1 MKKHKE
7 LLTGLE
13 EISKKHDINIH
24 AEMGIENG
32 QKIINT
38 QSLCILA
45 DEKTNTDLLIND
57 IQALISG
64 IKIFTIKVTIL
75 QYNNDK
81 LDIFKYPFE
90 D

>member
-1 MKKHKE
+1 MEKYKK

-24 AEMGIENG
+24 TEIEIENG
-32 QKIINT
+32 ITTINT
-38 QSLCILA
+38 QALCISA
-45 DEKTNTDLLIND
+45 DKKTDTNLLIDD
-57 IQALISG
+57 IQKLISG
-64 IKIFTIKVTIL
+64 IKDFTIKVTIL

>member
-1 MKKHKE
+1 MEQYKE

-13 EISKKHDINIH
+13 KISEKYDISIRTEIEVEH
-24 AEMGIENG
+24 G
-32 QKIINT
+32 QTTINT
-38 QSLCILA
+38 KTFCISA
-45 DEKTNTDLLIND
+45 DAKTDTDLLISD
-57 IQALISG
+57 IQEVISK
-64 IKIFTIKVTIL
+64 IKTFTIKVTIL

>member
-1 MKKHKE
+1 MEKYKK

-13 EISKKHDINIH
+13 KISEKYDISIRTEIEVEH
-24 AEMGIENG
+24 G
-32 QKIINT
+32 QTTINT
-38 QSLCILA
+38 ETFCISA
-45 DEKTNTDLLIND
+45 DKKTNTESLIKD
-57 IQALISG
+57 IQKLISQ
-64 IKIFTIKVTIL
+64 IKDFKINVTIL

>member
-1 MKKHKE
+1 MERYKE

-13 EISKKHDINIH
+13 EISKKHDINIY
-24 AEMGIENG
+24 AEMGIENR

-38 QSLCILA
+38 QALCISA
-45 DEKTNTDLLIND
+45 DEKTNTDLLISD
-57 IQALISG
+57 IQKLISG
-64 IKIFTIKVTIL
+64 IKDFTINVTIL